1 MSLGDSSFVL
11 FMTAATI
18 LAITPGPGIF
28 YVLTRS
34 IRGGRKE
41 GFTSSLGTA
50 VGGMAHVL
58 AAALGLSAVLMTS
71 AVAFQVVKYAGAIYL
86 VYLGLRTLLRP
97 VEKVGLT
104 AGPAEQRHAFY
115 QGIVTEVLNPKTA
128 LFFLAFIPQFVD
140 PAGAVLAQFILFGC
154 ISVCLNTS
162 VDLVVAF
169 FAGPLGQRLADSVRF
184 RRGQQLF
191 SGCSLVAL
199 GAYAAVSGG
208 EGQ

>member
-1 MSLGDSSFVL
+1 MKLNETSFIL
-11 FMTAATI
+11 FLTAAAV

-50 VGGMAHVL
+50 VGGLAHVL

-97 VEKVGLT
+97 VEPVGVA
-104 AGPAEQRHAFY
+104 AGPTEQRNAFY
-115 QGIVTEVLNPKTA
+115 QGILTEVLNPKTA
-128 LFFLAFIPQFVD
+128 LFFLAFIPQFVN
-140 PAGAVLAQFILFGC
+140 PAGPVVAQFILLGC
-154 ISVCLNTS
+154 ISVLLNTT

-191 SGCSLVAL
+191 SGCSLIAL
-199 GAYAAVSGG
+199 GMYAARPGLG
-208 EGQ
+208 D

>member
-1 MSLGDSSFVL
+1 LIRLGDSSFVL
-11 FMTAATI
+11 FLTAALI

-50 VGGMAHVL
+50 VGGLAHVL

-86 VYLGLRTLLRP
+86 LYLGIQTLRRP
-97 VEKVGLT
+97 VEKIGIT
-104 AGPAEQRHAFY
+104 AGAVEQRHAFY
-115 QGIVTEVLNPKTA
+115 QGIVTELLNPKTA
-128 LFFLAFIPQFVD
+128 LFFLAFIPQFVN
-140 PAGAVLAQFILFGC
+140 PAGAVVAQFMLYGC
-154 ISVCLNTS
+154 ISVFLNTA
-162 VDLVVAF
+162 VDLIVAF
-169 FAGPLGQRLADSVRF
+169 FAGPLGQRLADSSRF

-191 SGCSLVAL
+191 SGCSLIAL
-199 GAYAAVSGG
+199 GVYAASRD
-208 EGQ
+208 